1 MCNYIAVMNR
11 KNLIREDSN
20 SNSIMFGSDNEIEI
34 DERTQPLNPILN
46 KKRRI
51 DEELFLELDEM
62 EAENI
67 EPQVIF

>member
-1 MCNYIAVMNR
+1 MNR

-34 DERTQPLNPILN
+34 DERTQPLNPTLN

-51 DEELFLELDEM
+51 DKELFLELDEM

>member
-1 MCNYIAVMNR
+1 MNR

-34 DERTQPLNPILN
+34 DERTQPLNPTLN

>member
-1 MCNYIAVMNR
+1 MNR